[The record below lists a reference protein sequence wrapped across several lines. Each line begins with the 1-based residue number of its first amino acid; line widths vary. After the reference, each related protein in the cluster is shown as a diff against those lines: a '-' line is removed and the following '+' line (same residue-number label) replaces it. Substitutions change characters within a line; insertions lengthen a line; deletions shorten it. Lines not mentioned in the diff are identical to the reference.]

1 MGGMNSLHKMK
12 PTVEAYLSQC
22 SSAELQ
28 TIEIAKR
35 QLGSSYDLKKSNG
48 FIAYCAACQPK

>member
-1 MGGMNSLHKMK
+1 MNSLHKMK